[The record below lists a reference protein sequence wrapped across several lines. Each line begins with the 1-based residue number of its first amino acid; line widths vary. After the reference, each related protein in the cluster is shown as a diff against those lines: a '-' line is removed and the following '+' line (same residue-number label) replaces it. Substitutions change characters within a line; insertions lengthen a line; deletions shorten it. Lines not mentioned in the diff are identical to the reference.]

1 MKARIAPEVLRNGVF
16 LLKFNSLTI
25 RNFSSCP
32 RRRLGERHGC
42 HMYTG
47 ILEVGHEACSIG
59 TRPVYFEPPTAI
71 DERTYGPPRESKSLS
86 PLLRRHGAWR
96 GLRASRRLAVHWG
109 QGMTRGP
116 VARRASGR
124 DESADQPEAF
134 PLRAAGD
141 GKAKADLLRRLN
153 PSRALNGLWPP
164 PPFLP

>member
-59 TRPVYFEPPTAI
+59 TRPVYFEPS
-71 DERTYGPPRESKSLS
+71 DRNRRT
-86 PLLRRHGAWR
+86 
-96 GLRASRRLAVHWG
+96 
-109 QGMTRGP
+109 
-116 VARRASGR
+116 
-124 DESADQPEAF
+124 
-134 PLRAAGD
+134 
-141 GKAKADLLRRLN
+141 N
-153 PSRALNGLWPP
+153 LWPP
-164 PPFLP
+164 PRIQIPLPPFPAPYDARPPPPLPP